1 MTCFPK
7 CVSVSQRIW
16 DTCQMEGEVT
26 NTWARNILILLI
38 LIDVMTKENK
48 GFQSRLDDY
57 CTDSEDDSKEVTLM
71 GLLDHPLNDTDFP
84 LASNVPIS
92 LTFIKANEN
101 RLIDHDKT
109 TKIAGKR
116 YQITLT
122 SFELHMLQQTICPQL
137 YNAYMTKLLHSPA
150 NFFFNRFETTHHSLP
165 NVSYLDEK
173 IRECSKTH

>member
-1 MTCFPK
+1 MKKSSYPPPQ
-7 CVSVSQRIW
+7 V
-16 DTCQMEGEVT
+16 GEKNYLPHPPVMC
-26 NTWARNILILLI
+26 NRPHSFIL
-38 LIDVMTKENK
+38 
-48 GFQSRLDDY
+48 QPP
-57 CTDSEDDSKEVTLM
+57 
-71 GLLDHPLNDTDFP
+71 LDHPLNDTDFP

-101 RLIDHDKT
+101 RLMDHDKT
-109 TKIAGKR
+109 TKQQIAGKR

-137 YNAYMTKLLHSPA
+137 YSAYMSKLLHSPA

-165 NVSYLDEK
+165 NVSYLHEKKISK

>member
-1 MTCFPK
+1 
-7 CVSVSQRIW
+7 
-16 DTCQMEGEVT
+16 
-26 NTWARNILILLI
+26 
-38 LIDVMTKENK
+38 MTKENK
-48 GFQSRLDDY
+48 GFEQRLDDY
-57 CTDSEDDSKEVTLM
+57 CTDNPDHSKEVTLM

-101 RLIDHDKT
+101 RLIDHDST
-109 TKIAGKR
+109 TKIAGKK

-137 YNAYMTKLLHSPA
+137 YSAYMSKLLHSPA

-165 NVSYLDEK
+165 NVSYLHEKNISK
-173 IRECSKTH
+173 IRECSKTHWGWGCVFMFANHK